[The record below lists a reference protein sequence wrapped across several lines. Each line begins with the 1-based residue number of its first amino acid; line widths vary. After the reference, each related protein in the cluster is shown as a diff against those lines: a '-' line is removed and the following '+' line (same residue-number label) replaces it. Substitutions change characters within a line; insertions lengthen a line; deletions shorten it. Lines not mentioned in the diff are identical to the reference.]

1 MNRIQDY
8 IARHV
13 LVRWN
18 QIIHVRI
25 LMFVLKVR
33 RWTGNWTHTH
43 TPTPLTRYQF
53 SCLSDV
59 GEIFI
64 HLRNTT
70 TPPPKQKLKK
80 KTHKNTV
87 SYNLI
92 RGEVLLNCSMYIYV
106 FIY

>member
-1 MNRIQDY
+1 MNRIQDC
-8 IARHV
+8 IVRHV

-18 QIIHVRI
+18 QKIHVRI

-43 TPTPLTRYQF
+43 TPAPLTRYQF
-53 SCLSDV
+53 SCLSDG

-80 KTHKNTV
+80 KKPTKTPQKHC
-87 SYNLI
+87 LI
-92 RGEVLLNCSMYIYV
+92 I
-106 FIY
+106 

>member
-1 MNRIQDY
+1 MNRKQDC

-18 QIIHVRI
+18 QGIHVRI

-64 HLRNTT
+64 HLRNKT
-70 TPPPKQKLKK
+70 TPPRKQKLKK

-92 RGEVLLNCSMYIYV
+92 RGEVLSNCSMYIYV

>member
-18 QIIHVRI
+18 QGIHVRI

-43 TPTPLTRYQF
+43 TPTPLTIDTNFR
-53 SCLSDV
+53 V
-59 GEIFI
+59 
-64 HLRNTT
+64 
-70 TPPPKQKLKK
+70 
-80 KTHKNTV
+80 
-87 SYNLI
+87 
-92 RGEVLLNCSMYIYV
+92 
-106 FIY
+106 